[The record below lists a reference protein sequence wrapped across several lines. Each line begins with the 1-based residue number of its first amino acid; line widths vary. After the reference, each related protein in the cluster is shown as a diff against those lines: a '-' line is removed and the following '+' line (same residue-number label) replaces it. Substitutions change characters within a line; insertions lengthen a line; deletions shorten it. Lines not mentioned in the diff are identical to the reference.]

1 MLMVTCGLIYIYI
14 YSIYILN
21 PKSNF
26 SARFHIMVFFFQN
39 SQKGGFF
46 ITLSWI
52 RPSPSRN
59 LPRNRFSRIASQVI
73 PKTVVSSLASA

>member
-26 SARFHIMVFFFQN
+26 SARFHIMVFF
-39 SQKGGFF
+39 SK
-46 ITLSWI
+46 IV
-52 RPSPSRN
+52 RRVA
-59 LPRNRFSRIASQVI
+59 FS
-73 PKTVVSSLASA
+73 